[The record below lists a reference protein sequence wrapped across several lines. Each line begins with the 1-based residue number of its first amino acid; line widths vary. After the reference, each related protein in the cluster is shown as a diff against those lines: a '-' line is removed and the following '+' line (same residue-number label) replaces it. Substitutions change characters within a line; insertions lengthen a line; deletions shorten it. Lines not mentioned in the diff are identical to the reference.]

1 MVDQYSKPA
10 YVFALPTARRL
21 IFTGTAL
28 LRTLTS
34 IALLSFVTIGLPAH
48 ANEPLFDDSPP
59 AEKGWKGLAKV
70 LDVLTPSV
78 DTRVPLTASQITDRI
93 SRMISDGRY
102 DEALSVI
109 QKRKAQRQQQDLMGD
124 DVQLMFLEARALAA
138 SGQHDQAI
146 RVYHDMTV
154 QYPELPEPWNNLASE
169 YTKQGNLD
177 MAQSALQ
184 TALSSDPNYAEAR
197 LNLGIVQ
204 LMMAR
209 ESFNQA
215 ADLGAQDAKSLAT
228 QTTQILKP

>member
-1 MVDQYSKPA
+1 
-10 YVFALPTARRL
+10 
-21 IFTGTAL
+21 
-28 LRTLTS
+28 
-34 IALLSFVTIGLPAH
+34 
-48 ANEPLFDDSPP
+48 
-59 AEKGWKGLAKV
+59 
-70 LDVLTPSV
+70 
-78 DTRVPLTASQITDRI
+78 
-93 SRMISDGRY
+93 Y

-215 ADLGAQDAKSLAT
+215 ADLGAQDAKSLAN